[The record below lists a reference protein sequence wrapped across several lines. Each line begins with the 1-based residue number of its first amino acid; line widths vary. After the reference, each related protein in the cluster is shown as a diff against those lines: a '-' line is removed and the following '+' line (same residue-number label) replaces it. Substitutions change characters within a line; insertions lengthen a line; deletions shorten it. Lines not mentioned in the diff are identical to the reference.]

1 MPVSRLCKI
10 WIAEYKYSLL
20 TGGTG
25 QAKEAQKAGV
35 KVILHKMHILHD
47 RIRLFLTIE
56 NMNEK
61 QEITFRRSGLKLFQG
76 KRQFSCLY
84 MNDSSFRNVKETI
97 PAGIEETGVLLFE
110 PLINKQDP
118 IRFHFIFKIDIFD
131 HASADFDVNI
141 SWRMMTIT
149 RITNQSL
156 LFSKLKLSACE
167 DSQKKHVLLIK

>member
-1 MPVSRLCKI
+1 
-10 WIAEYKYSLL
+10 
-20 TGGTG
+20 
-25 QAKEAQKAGV
+25 
-35 KVILHKMHILHD
+35 MHILHD

-141 SWRMMTIT
+141 S
-149 RITNQSL
+149 
-156 LFSKLKLSACE
+156 
-167 DSQKKHVLLIK
+167 